1 MKPPGVGIMGG
12 RGQATSDE
20 RSARAGLRLVRSG
33 NVEDDAAVEALRR
46 REPAAVGAFFDRHAV
61 HVERLLRIVLGPD
74 VDIPDLVQ
82 QTFLE
87 ALSSL
92 PGFRSG
98 AGSLAPWLNRITV
111 FTARRHIRRRRVRRW
126 LSFAAPDE
134 LPERPS
140 AAADP
145 AIRAALARTYVLLER
160 LPADERIAFSLRF
173 IEELELTE
181 AAETMGI
188 SLATVKRRLDRA
200 RERFLELAR
209 HDPILRWWME
219 EKDHGP

>member
-1 MKPPGVGIMGG
+1 MGG
-12 RGQATSDE
+12 REQATSEE
-20 RSARAGLRLVRSG
+20 RSARAGLRLVRPG
-33 NVEDDAAVEALRR
+33 NAEDDAAVEALRR
-46 REPAAVGAFFDRHAV
+46 REPAAVGAFFDRHSA
-61 HVERLLRIVLGPD
+61 HVERLLRSVLGPD

-98 AGSLAPWLNRITV
+98 AGSLVPWLNRIAV
-111 FTARRHIRRRRVRRW
+111 YTARRHIRRRRVRRW
-126 LSFAAPDE
+126 LSFAAPGE
-134 LPERPS
+134 LPEQAS

-145 AIRAALARTYVLLER
+145 AVQAALARTYVLLAR
-160 LPADERIAFSLRF
+160 LPADERIVFSLRF
-173 IEELELTE
+173 IEDLELTE
-181 AAETMGI
+181 AAEAMGI
-188 SLATVKRRLDRA
+188 SLATVKRRLDLA

-209 HDPILRWWME
+209 HDPILRSWME